1 MAADRSASYPRRRVF
16 GVSLKMYMGLRQT
29 QQWIADVAELA
40 RCGLP
45 PDVELFV
52 VPDFLS
58 LHEARLALVG
68 TPVAL
73 GAQDVFWEDCGSFT
87 GEVSAPM
94 LVEAGCSL
102 VEIGHSERRRLFGET
117 DEVVARKVAAA
128 VRSRLVPVL
137 CVGEPERVT
146 PQAAVDFCMRQLE
159 SGTCRI
165 GPDAPLIV
173 AYEPVW
179 AIGASEPASPEFIVA
194 VAEGLSRWIT
204 PRRETRLVYGGSAG
218 PGLFSQLGT
227 AVDGLFL
234 GRFAHDVRALA
245 AVLREASTVVD
256 DNDAPSSTAPPS
268 GRDPEHE

>member
-1 MAADRSASYPRRRVF
+1 MAMARSMSHTRRRVF

-29 QQWIADVAELA
+29 QQWIAAVAELA

-45 PDVELFV
+45 PDLDFFV
-52 VPDFLS
+52 IPDFLS
-58 LHEARLALVG
+58 LHVARLALIG

-73 GAQDVFWEDCGSFT
+73 GAQDVFWEDYGSFT

-94 LVEAGCSL
+94 LVEAGCSV

-117 DEVVARKVAAA
+117 DEVVARKIAAA

-137 CVGEPERVT
+137 CVGEPERDT
-146 PQAAVDFCMRQLE
+146 PQAAIDFCMKQLE
-159 SGTCRI
+159 SATSLI

-179 AIGASEPASPEFIVA
+179 AIGASEPASPAFIMA
-194 VAEGLSRWIT
+194 VAQGLNLWIT
-204 PRRETRLVYGGSAG
+204 PRRDTRLVYGGSAG
-218 PGLFSQLGT
+218 PGLFSQLGA

-245 AVLREASTVVD
+245 EVLREAGGVEAGIGGPT
-256 DNDAPSSTAPPS
+256 SSFPQ
-268 GRDPEHE
+268 

>member
-1 MAADRSASYPRRRVF
+1 MAAARSASHLRRRVF

-40 RCGLP
+40 HHGLP
-45 PDVELFV
+45 PNLDLFV
-52 VPDFLS
+52 IPDFLS
-58 LHEARLALVG
+58 LHEARIALAG

-94 LVEAGCSL
+94 LVEAGCSV
-102 VEIGHSERRRLFGET
+102 VEIGHAERRRLFGET
-117 DEVVARKVAAA
+117 DEVVAHKVEAA

-137 CVGEPERVT
+137 CVGEPEHDT
-146 PQAAVDFCMRQLE
+146 PQAAVDFCRRQLE
-159 SGTCRI
+159 SATSSIR
-165 GPDAPLIV
+165 PDAPLIV

-179 AIGASEPASPEFIVA
+179 AIGVSEPASPEYIVA
-194 VAEGLSRWIT
+194 VAQGINLWIT
-204 PRRETRLVYGGSAG
+204 PRRNTRLMYGGSAG
-218 PGLFSQLGT
+218 PGLFSQLGG

-245 AVLREASTVVD
+245 AILSEATTCLT
-256 DNDAPSSTAPPS
+256 DNGKPSSLSPM
-268 GRDPEHE
+268 